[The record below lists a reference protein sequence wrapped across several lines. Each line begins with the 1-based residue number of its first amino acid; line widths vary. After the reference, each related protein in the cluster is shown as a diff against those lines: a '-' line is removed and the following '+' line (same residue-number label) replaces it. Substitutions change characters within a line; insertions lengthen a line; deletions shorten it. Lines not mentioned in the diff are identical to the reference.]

1 MRTYGYYTK
10 MNVYRALDIYLAT
23 LENSTTR
30 TNYEIV
36 LRDFLANI
44 RKVEDITEASIVE
57 FKNSMADKAAQT
69 ITARLAA
76 IRSFCD
82 FCWTQ
87 GWIPSDPSLGVKNVQ
102 VERYGQAKNISFED
116 LKKFLGAIDTNTLK
130 GMRDYLLLRLAF
142 MFGDV
147 KKILQLPW
155 DVKLPESLDVA
166 RARYES
172 LLSQEKNLAYFQN
185 GYLFFN
191 VDTCDNSK
199 ALSLSSARK
208 IVIKYVRD
216 AGFPEKY
223 IDFQAL
229 KRLRAKQIFT
239 QTNSIEAVMK
249 FCGHRSIK
257 ATKAFLKTL

>member
-1 MRTYGYYTK
+1 

-23 LENSTTR
+23 LENATTR

-36 LRDFLANI
+36 LRDFLANT
-44 RKVEDITEASIVE
+44 RKVEDITEAGIVE
-57 FKNSMADKAAQT
+57 FKNSMSDKAPQT

-87 GWIPSDPSLGVKNVQ
+87 GWIPTDPSLGVKNVQ
-102 VERYGQAKNISFED
+102 VERYSQAKNISFDD
-116 LKKFLGAIDTNTLK
+116 LKKFLQAIDTDTLK
-130 GMRDYLLLRLAF
+130 GLRDYLLLRLAF
-142 MFGDV
+142 MYGDV

-155 DVKLPESLDVA
+155 DVKH
-166 RARYES
+166 
-172 LLSQEKNLAYFQN
+172 LAYFQN

-208 IVIKYVRD
+208 IVIKYVRE

-229 KRLRAKQIFT
+229 KRLRAKQIFA
-239 QTNSIEAVMK
+239 QTNSIEAVMR

>member
-1 MRTYGYYTK
+1 

-23 LENSTTR
+23 LENATTR

-36 LRDFLANI
+36 LRDFLANTRTI
-44 RKVEDITEASIVE
+44 EDITEAGIE
-57 FKNSMADKAAQT
+57 KFKDSLKMGDKAAQT

-87 GWIPSDPSLGVKNVQ
+87 GWLPTDPSLGVKNVQ
-102 VERYGQAKNISFED
+102 VERYSKAKNISFED
-116 LKKFLGAIDTNTLK
+116 LKKFLLAIDTSTLK
-130 GMRDYLLLRLAF
+130 GMRDYLLLRLSF
-142 MFGDV
+142 IYGDV
-147 KKILQLPW
+147 KKILSLPW

-166 RARYES
+166 RAKYEA
-172 LLSQEKNLAYFQN
+172 LLSEKKNLAYFQN

-208 IVIKYVRD
+208 IVIKYVRV

-229 KRLRAKQIFT
+229 KRLRAKQIFS

-249 FCGHRSIK
+249 FCGHRSVK